1 MSSETKIKRYVA
13 VLLASAVLWI
23 FLGSLI
29 NFHQHRI
36 FGKQLIEEAS
46 PFIKPKDEKTFTLQF
61 TSVNSNSD
69 YQDYFHSFLFVI
81 FILSIVGFIVSWR
94 KKTHHPSFLLT
105 LKSAEFPYYKKFRGP
120 PGA

>member
-1 MSSETKIKRYVA
+1 MRSETKIRKYVA

-46 PFIKPKDEKTFTLQF
+46 PFIKPKDEKALVLQMKP
-61 TSVNSNSD
+61 VNIFNEQHNYIYSLL
-69 YQDYFHSFLFVI
+69 FLA
-81 FILSIVGFIVSWR
+81 LSISIAGFVLSWR
-94 KKTHHPSFLLT
+94 KVHQPYFPLA
-105 LKSAEFPYYKKFRGP
+105 LKSAEFPNYEKFRGP
-120 PGA
+120 PLA